1 MMLEE
6 RKPKK
11 YNSQD
16 NNMTEYVIPKG
27 LKHVIDAIG
36 IQEEKTPEILENK

>member
-6 RKPKK
+6 MKLKK

-16 NNMTEYVIPKG
+16 NIQTEYVIPKG
-27 LKHVIDAIG
+27 LKHVTDAIG
-36 IQEEKTPEILENK
+36 IQEEKTPGNS

>member
-6 RKPKK
+6 MKLKK

-27 LKHVIDAIG
+27 LKHVTDAIG
-36 IQEEKTPEILENK
+36 IQEEKTPEILKK

>member
-6 RKPKK
+6 MKLKK

-27 LKHVIDAIG
+27 LKHVKDAIG
-36 IQEEKTPEILENK
+36 IQEEKTPEILKK

>member
-1 MMLEE
+1 MLEE

-11 YNSQD
+11 YNTQD
-16 NNMTEYVIPKG
+16 KNMTEYVIPKW

-36 IQEEKTPEILENK
+36 IQEEKTVQVVK